1 MYRRILHIDMDAFF
15 ASVEQQDNP
24 ELRGRPIAVGGRPG
38 GRGVVAA
45 ASYEARAFGVRSAMP
60 ASRAAR
66 LCPQLIF
73 VTPRFSRYKEVSAHV
88 FSIFRRWSDK
98 VEGLSLDEAFVD
110 ATENRF
116 GEPSGTRVAQAIR
129 RSIRQETGL
138 TASAGV
144 APVKFVAK
152 IASDFNK
159 PDGLTVVPP
168 DQVLDFIHP
177 LPVEKLWG
185 VGPATAKRLHAVGLT
200 TIGEIHERPD
210 HLLIEQLGKRTGTW
224 LATLARGE
232 DPRPVQQRRGR
243 KSVSAERTFA
253 EDVYSVTELEA
264 VLASQ
269 AERVAGTLET
279 KNLRAG
285 TVVLKLRYA
294 DFSTITRSLT
304 PSEPLQSAEGLL
316 AAGVDLL
323 GRTEAGQRPV
333 RLIGLGA
340 SKLGPRRA
348 TLRGRQLDLPL
359 SSTASGGST
368 MG

>member
-1 MYRRILHIDMDAFF
+1 MHRRILHIDMDAFF
-15 ASVEQQDNP
+15 ASVEQRDNP
-24 ELRGRPIAVGGRPG
+24 ELRGRPIVVGGRPG

-66 LCPQLIF
+66 LCPDLIF
-73 VTPRFSRYKEVSAHV
+73 VKPRFSRYKEVSGHI
-88 FSIFRRWSDK
+88 FSIFRRWSDQ

-110 ATENRF
+110 ATDNRF

-129 RSIRQETGL
+129 QAIRQETGL

-168 DQVLDFIHP
+168 DQVLAFIHP

-185 VGPATAKRLHAVGLT
+185 VGPATAERLHAVGLR
-200 TIGEIHERPD
+200 TIGQIHERPE
-210 HLLIEQLGKRTGTW
+210 HLLIEQLGRRTGTW

-232 DPRPVQQRRGR
+232 DPRPVRQRKGR

-253 EDVYSVTELEA
+253 EDVHSVTELEA
-264 VLASQ
+264 TLAEQ
-269 AERVAGTLET
+269 AERVASTLGS
-279 KNLRAG
+279 KGLWAG
-285 TVVLKLRYA
+285 TVVLKLRYE

-304 PSEPLQSAEGLL
+304 PPRPVCSAEELL
-316 AAGVDLL
+316 AAGMDLL

-340 SKLGPRRA
+340 SKLGGAPSQPER
-348 TLRGRQLDLPL
+348 RQLDLPL
-359 SSTASGGST
+359 SSPASRAST